1 MQGIIDFHTHAF
13 PDELAERAIKVLL
26 EEAQKIYD
34 VRAYLDGKVSSLLAS
49 MDRSGIEKSVICSI
63 ATRPSQF
70 DPILEWSRQ
79 VISDR
84 IIPFPSLHPEAK
96 DAVEQVQRVR
106 AEGFKGVKFHPYYQ
120 EFSIDERR
128 LFPIYRQLERERLIV
143 VVHTGYDLA
152 FERVKKADPVK
163 IINVLD
169 RYPDLKLVTTHLGSW
184 EDWDEVEKHIMGRE
198 IYMDISYSLDC
209 MDRETARKIILNH
222 PKDHVLFGSDS
233 PWEDQELAIA
243 QLKGLDLGQELEN
256 LILRENAVKLL
267 AST

>member
-79 VISDR
+79 VMSDR

-163 IINVLD
+163 IVNVLD

-233 PWEDQELAIA
+233 PWEDQELAIS
-243 QLKGLDLGQELEN
+243 QLKGLDLGQEMEN
-256 LILRENAVKLL
+256 LIPRENAVKLL

>member
-79 VISDR
+79 VMSDR

-209 MDRETARKIILNH
+209 MDRETARKIIFNH

-243 QLKGLDLGQELEN
+243 QLKGLELGQEMEN

-267 AST
+267 ESA